1 MLFRPRFLSVSSDGR
16 ILVFE
21 NILDGVAQNRNVH
34 VWDTVG
40 WLPIPTSIRSPVEL
54 ASLALDPTSRT
65 LAGEG
70 NDGRIRLWDV
80 TSGEDLLT
88 LEGHAGGGSD
98 RLLSGRQNAGHVLHS
113 IRRQLEDF
121 PLAHGRGRDCGSRA
135 GAGSE
140 HESRALRLS
149 RASRPWSGLRCRAGA
164 KSRRMDRVELRKKP
178 ASRRPIPWPSLPNL
192 PSRPNRT

>member
-70 NDGRIRLWDV
+70 NDGRIRL
-80 TSGEDLLT
+80 
-88 LEGHAGGGSD
+88 
-98 RLLSGRQNAGHVLHS
+98 
-113 IRRQLEDF
+113 
-121 PLAHGRGRDCGSRA
+121 
-135 GAGSE
+135 
-140 HESRALRLS
+140 
-149 RASRPWSGLRCRAGA
+149 
-164 KSRRMDRVELRKKP
+164 
-178 ASRRPIPWPSLPNL
+178 
-192 PSRPNRT
+192 